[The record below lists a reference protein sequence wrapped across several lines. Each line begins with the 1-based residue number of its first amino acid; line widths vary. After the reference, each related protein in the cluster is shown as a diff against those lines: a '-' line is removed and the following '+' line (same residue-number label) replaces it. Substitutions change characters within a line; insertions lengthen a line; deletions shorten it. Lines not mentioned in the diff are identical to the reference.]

1 MKLLGIDVGST
12 TVKVAV
18 IDEKNNLIYSS
29 YVRHFSKVK
38 ETVLSE
44 LNTVKEKFGGAFAVS
59 VTGSAGLG
67 LSRTGSTGCVYCHTQ
82 NLSRYGRC
90 RRAWRRGR
98 ENHFRNGR
106 NRAAYERQLCGRYGR
121 VHRPNGNTFKRV
133 CREDG
138 RTLQRLFFKPSST
151 RPFRAWRRV
160 EE

>member
-67 LSRTGSTGCVYCHTQ
+67 LSQRSGINFVQ
-82 NLSRYGRC
+82 
-90 RRAWRRGR
+90 
-98 ENHFRNGR
+98 EVQ
-106 NRAAYERQLCGRYGR
+106 AAFIAIRKIYPDTD
-121 VHRPNGNTFKRV
+121 V
-133 CREDG
+133 
-138 RTLQRLFFKPSST
+138 
-151 RPFRAWRRV
+151 AV
-160 EE
+160 ELGG